1 MAVAGSFLVR
11 RVNITWGRFARRR
24 APHSKHCIRHICLLS
39 SKSMQCYDSP
49 PQQMPRLSESIE
61 FNYMIS
67 ISRQFVHEVHFWRL
81 TCKLCFSCV
90 QESACS
96 CVFTR
101 SCYRCRGPEL
111 APAPLLADTRAALAP
126 HNHHHWLRTLGLESR
141 GHLSPGLRHARIC
154 PALALE
160 RARAGRQ
167 SRGVCCRVFI
177 IMGGEG

>member
-1 MAVAGSFLVR
+1 MAEAGSFLQSALGKHYMGAFCPTCTTFQALHTSHLSVIINEYALLPLATTTKALFAG
-11 RVNITWGRFARRR
+11 VN
-24 APHSKHCIRHICLLS
+24 S
-39 SKSMQCYDSP
+39 
-49 PQQMPRLSESIE
+49 
-61 FNYMIS
+61 MIS
-67 ISRQFVHEVHFWRL
+67 MSRQFVHEMYSWRV
-81 TCKLCFSCV
+81 TCKHRFSCV

-167 SRGVCCRVFI
+167 S
-177 IMGGEG
+177 